1 MRILR
6 IRPSYNAH
14 MFLQVSQLQVRYA
27 GQAVAAVQDVSL
39 GLAAGQIGVLIGP
52 SGCGKTTLL
61 RSVAGLESVAAGGIR
76 LGSQV
81 VGSPGHSMPPEQRRI
96 GMVFQDYALFPHL
109 TVRQNI
115 GFGLQRGWRNP
126 RPRVRHPEVDQWL
139 EALHIEPLAEQM
151 PHQLSGGQRQ
161 RVALARALAA
171 QPGALLLDEPFS
183 ALDPALRQ
191 ALRDELDS
199 LQRRLQLPMI
209 LITHDPEDARQLGDH
224 IIHLQDGQVLREELA
239 GAPGARQIR
248 PERASA
254 SSGVPHVRSALP
266 VAT

>member
-1 MRILR
+1 
-6 IRPSYNAH
+6 
-14 MFLQVSQLQVRYA
+14 MFDMAIDKVLHSGERRFHLQLQWRSEHRRV
-27 GQAVAAVQDVSL
+27 VLL
-39 GLAAGQIGVLIGP
+39 GG
-52 SGCGKTTLL
+52 SGAGKTLTLKAIAGL
-61 RSVAGLESVAAGGIR
+61 LQPDAGHIRVAGRALFDAAQGINLTPQQR
-76 LGSQV
+76 H
-81 VGSPGHSMPPEQRRI
+81 VGY
-96 GMVFQDYALFPHL
+96 VFQDYALFPHL

-126 RPRVRHPEVDQWL
+126 RPRARHPEVDQWL

-171 QPGALLLDEPFS
+171 QPGAMLLDEPFS

>member
-1 MRILR
+1 MRHHRL
-6 IRPSYNAH
+6 H
-14 MFLQVSQLQVRYA
+14 LVRGA
-27 GQAVAAVQDVSL
+27 DDL
-39 GLAAGQIGVLIGP
+39 DLLI
-52 SGCGKTTLL
+52 
-61 RSVAGLESVAAGGIR
+61 A
-76 LGSQV
+76 
-81 VGSPGHSMPPEQRRI
+81 
-96 GMVFQDYALFPHL
+96 
-109 TVRQNI
+109 
-115 GFGLQRGWRNP
+115 FGLKQDRLP
-126 RPRVRHPEVDQWL
+126 KAEITARVQEML
-139 EALHIEPLAEQM
+139 ALVHMQEFAKRK